1 MALQDQANPVF
12 STDTIYIAILWLLL
26 YSRIT
31 TIWECVSLF
40 RQI

>member
-1 MALQDQANPVF
+1 MALQDQANLVF

-26 YSRIT
+26 HSRIT

-40 RQI
+40 R